1 MAKKPVKEVA
11 EPQEKPATETALLAA
26 GGSKNP
32 IEDLYIGVAEQTYKR
47 SSYVPESF
55 KMPYNP
61 DDIYQ
66 KKGNYSIY
74 EDMMYDDQVSIC
86 SNLKKDLI
94 LGSGWSLV
102 ADEDDQHD
110 MCKELQESIED
121 SSDTTFTDKLR
132 EILDAYEKGFSLTEK
147 VFQIMD
153 NGWLALKDLFTR
165 HPNSWLIYQDD
176 KGNIT
181 KFEQKTAVGDLSINP
196 KSLIHY
202 INNAKY
208 QNPYGT
214 SDLRAAYNA
223 WFTKRQVIRWYAMF
237 LEANAKPI
245 PVGRYDVNS
254 PPGTADEL
262 LEILKGFQAKTAIT
276 IPRDIEVDFLEAK
289 SNGEAYHKA
298 LNIFNMFIGRSMFI
312 PDLLGMSGSETAGG
326 SLALGKEQMNIFFMH
341 INRRRATLEKL
352 VQRHIIKPLVVY
364 NYGNVPIPKFKFN
377 PLNDSEAVEL
387 AKVWLDLVKAKVAKV
402 TEEEV
407 NHFRKLVKFPEG
419 DVELIAPVEP
429 AELGDDGLPLRPE
442 TDKDGNPL
450 PNKRVEKDAS
460 NKDPIDAKDAE
471 IDEKMQKDFAKIY
484 NLPPGEYH
492 RKCDF
497 KAIAAKLNDYDKS
510 VVAET
515 APVVKKMYADLY
527 EQLKKKNILTNQDIS
542 KVDSINL
549 KYRSELKKLLKQSF
563 MSIYKDGQVQAAHE
577 LNKSDFKT
585 PTTSQEF
592 LDLLDQETFAY
603 IGKYEYG
610 IKEKVRQQLV
620 AAIKDGLP
628 LSNVIDTLDNEGK
641 RLSEVS
647 LERFARTKHTEVL
660 NRGRLAYFEESGVVA
675 AYQYSAILD
684 DRTSDICAGLDGKI
698 FVAGTQPVPPMHF
711 NCRSL
716 LIAITKYE
724 EFKPSEKVGK
734 KDIEEFIDENKGD
747 SFARFSLAD
756 DFTTEHL
763 DDCIDVITYSRKGIP
778 FETITIKYSDN
789 THKEVLSK
797 ITRAINAV

>member
-1 MAKKPVKEVA
+1 
-11 EPQEKPATETALLAA
+11 
-26 GGSKNP
+26 
-32 IEDLYIGVAEQTYKR
+32 
-47 SSYVPESF
+47 
-55 KMPYNP
+55 
-61 DDIYQ
+61 
-66 KKGNYSIY
+66 
-74 EDMMYDDQVSIC
+74 
-86 SNLKKDLI
+86 
-94 LGSGWSLV
+94 
-102 ADEDDQHD
+102 
-110 MCKELQESIED
+110 
-121 SSDTTFTDKLR
+121 
-132 EILDAYEKGFSLTEK
+132 
-147 VFQIMD
+147 
-153 NGWLALKDLFTR
+153 
-165 HPNSWLIYQDD
+165 
-176 KGNIT
+176 
-181 KFEQKTAVGDLSINP
+181 
-196 KSLIHY
+196 
-202 INNAKY
+202 
-208 QNPYGT
+208 
-214 SDLRAAYNA
+214 
-223 WFTKRQVIRWYAMF
+223 
-237 LEANAKPI
+237 
-245 PVGRYDVNS
+245 
-254 PPGTADEL
+254 
-262 LEILKGFQAKTAIT
+262 
-276 IPRDIEVDFLEAK
+276 
-289 SNGEAYHKA
+289 
-298 LNIFNMFIGRSMFI
+298 
-312 PDLLGMSGSETAGG
+312 
-326 SLALGKEQMNIFFMH
+326 
-341 INRRRATLEKL
+341 
-352 VQRHIIKPLVVY
+352 
-364 NYGNVPIPKFKFN
+364 
-377 PLNDSEAVEL
+377 
-387 AKVWLDLVKAKVAKV
+387 
-402 TEEEV
+402 
-407 NHFRKLVKFPEG
+407 
-419 DVELIAPVEP
+419 
-429 AELGDDGLPLRPE
+429 
-442 TDKDGNPL
+442 
-450 PNKRVEKDAS
+450 
-460 NKDPIDAKDAE
+460 
-471 IDEKMQKDFAKIY
+471 
-484 NLPPGEYH
+484 
-492 RKCDF
+492 
-497 KAIAAKLNDYDKS
+497 
-510 VVAET
+510 
-515 APVVKKMYADLY
+515 
-527 EQLKKKNILTNQDIS
+527 
-542 KVDSINL
+542 
-549 KYRSELKKLLKQSF
+549 